1 MYSYQVSESMSE
13 LRNVFEKANTHLAK
27 VKDDPEFVVSKYW
40 ANLEADQVGAT
51 ILHYSFSSQIDNI
64 IF

>member
-1 MYSYQVSESMSE
+1 MSE